1 MIRLA
6 LSDIYCGECY
16 RNQPG
21 PNPIKV
27 PASWIAYDF
36 EDGSVLLEGACDVHS
51 HFHTTFDSVPS
62 SLGVAPIQLS
72 GEVSR
77 HRPTAG
83 NAHELQGQ
91 SGA

>member
-36 EDGSVLLEGACDVHS
+36 EDGSGLLEGACDVHA
-51 HFHTTFDSVPS
+51 HFYTFEPVPS
-62 SLGVAPIQLS
+62 SPGVAPMQVP
-72 GEVSR
+72 GEAPQ